1 MRGSPLT
8 WHVVAPV
15 KWPLKVIYND
25 CIMYSGTIKTE
36 NIPVS
41 TSPPTSPTSR
51 PSTLTHRWSIIAP
64 NPSSL
69 EEVWDGVLKQLN
81 DVALRNNFKTLLKYL
96 SRSNNDTGIISIIG
110 LTLRATC
117 FLAINAL
124 WCWRV
129 KDSCIVS
136 MDNRWLWAEAPA
148 NIAWQ
153 TCKQCLTAWQCC
165 TILRI
170 AEKFL
175 ATAFTF

>member
-1 MRGSPLT
+1 
-8 WHVVAPV
+8 
-15 KWPLKVIYND
+15 
-25 CIMYSGTIKTE
+25 MYSGTIKTE

-41 TSPPTSPTSR
+41 THQSHLPPLK
-51 PSTLTHRWSIIAP
+51 LTHRWSIIAP

-148 NIAWQ
+148 NIIALQ
-153 TCKQCLTAWQCC
+153 TCKQCLIMLYNTQNHREVSCYRFHIFRSLLTMC
-165 TILRI
+165 QTHCH
-170 AEKFL
+170 
-175 ATAFTF
+175 